1 MFGGLP
7 AWEQIPDIG
16 LYMDQVLIYMEMS
29 LGGALATGEI
39 TRSMVNNYVKSGLLP
54 RPAKKKY
61 DREHLAMLLMIA
73 VLKQA
78 LSMEHIARLLSLV
91 LVRGTEAGYTRFLR
105 EIAALE
111 ENVSRGQIELSPAE
125 DEPELHAL
133 RTAVSA
139 AVCTVRAGRL
149 LDAMAQTE
157 NAEKGKQK

>member
-1 MFGGLP
+1 MPQELNLP
-7 AWEQIPDIG
+7 EWRTLPDIG
-16 LYMDQVLIYMEMS
+16 LYMDQVITLMERTFEG
-29 LGGALATGEI
+29 LHLREGI
-39 TRSMVNNYVKSGLLP
+39 TKSMVNNYVKAGLIP
-54 RPAKKKY
+54 RPVNKRY
-61 DREHLAMLLMIA
+61 DREQLAMLQEIA

-91 LVRGTEAGYTRFLR
+91 LARGTEAGYTRFLR

-157 NAEKGKQK
+157 NAEKGK